1 MPIAT
6 QRKKSFRRK
15 SSETVNV
22 SESDAPDSVPN
33 KITLPTKKN
42 VPSDNLWDYS
52 LIIYGERKIGKT
64 TLAEQIPDNLM
75 LEFEPGGR
83 ALDAYVTEIE
93 SYLHFEGVVELFC
106 EQTHKFKS
114 STIDTGGVAYEM
126 AMDYGCLVH
135 EIEHPGAENDYGASW
150 AKIRKMFTSPM
161 RRLLN
166 SGYGFVVI
174 GHEQEKEIET
184 RSGRKFV
191 KMRPN
196 FPKQA
201 DEFFTSQIDNVFYYY
216 YEDGARWLQI
226 EGDEYVTAG
235 HRIKNHFLTPK
246 GDRIHRIPMGKSAE
260 EAFKNL
266 MIAFNNKQKQ
276 PFTPAGFGEAKPQAS
291 TRKKSFKKS

>member
-1 MPIAT
+1 MPSAT
-6 QRKKSFRRK
+6 PRKKKTFKAKNNSV
-15 SSETVNV
+15 EVP
-22 SESDAPDSVPN
+22 ESDAPDSVPN
-33 KITLPTKKN
+33 QISLPTKKN
-42 VPSDNLWDYS
+42 IPSDNLWDYS

-64 TLAEQIPDNLM
+64 TLAEQVPDNLM
-75 LEFEPGGR
+75 VEFEPGGR
-83 ALDAYVTEIE
+83 ALDAFVVEVE
-93 SYLHFEGVVELFC
+93 SYLHFEGIVELFC
-106 EQTHKFKS
+106 EQKHKFKS

-166 SGYGFVVI
+166 SGHGFIVI

-184 RSGRKFV
+184 RSGRKFI

-216 YEDGARWLQI
+216 YENGERWLQI

-235 HRIKNHFLTPK
+235 HRIKNHFFTPK
-246 GDRIHRIPMGKSAE
+246 GERIHRIPMGKSE
-260 EAFKNL
+260 VEAYKNL
-266 MIAFNNKQKQ
+266 MLAFDNKQKD
-276 PFTPAGFGEAKPQAS
+276 PFSPSNVTETSKATSTAK
-291 TRKKSFKKS
+291 KFKKS